1 MSSRMKRQL
10 TAAMRRD
17 RRLIL
22 VQVLIMSLVATLLVR
37 AAWMQVAEGSNY
49 RSAASGNSVR
59 EIVTPAQRGLIV
71 DQNGRPIVANRASL
85 TITVDRNELGR
96 QKDGGT
102 KVLTKLGK
110 QLGLSHDE
118 IVNRMKPCGTEGAL
132 KQPLCWNGS
141 PNAPVEVAN
150 DVSQE
155 VGLGL
160 MEQGRAFPGVRAEL
174 RPARSFPKPSGA
186 RATHVSGYLGKVTED
201 ELKEIPEDDPRSK
214 IELIGRSGLESQ
226 YDEELRGTPGVQR
239 VGVTRNGAIA
249 NVLEDNPAQAGSN
262 LVTNLDAKLQGITE
276 KALADAVKDAQRR
289 GLPAD
294 SGAIIVQDVNTGRV
308 LASASAPTY
317 EPEVW
322 VGGIKEKV
330 YKQLTDSKK
339 GTPLMD
345 HVVSGL
351 YPPASTFKVIP
362 TAAGLKSGMY
372 SKTGSYSC
380 PSYYSVGGQRF
391 HNYEAESHGSI
402 SLSEALAVSCDTI
415 FYEMAHKMWNADGGL
430 KGKPDKDELILNM
443 ARGFGLARKTG
454 IDVPGEATGR
464 LVGRQARLDL
474 FNERRQDYCKR
485 AKDGYPEVEPQSQA
499 ELLQSYAK
507 DFCAEGDQFRAGDAL
522 NAAIGQGDTLT
533 SPIQMNTMYAAIAN
547 GGTIY
552 KPQVARAIVG
562 REGQVERS
570 IEPEEIGKLPI
581 DSDTISYLK
590 SSLAK
595 TTISGTSHNAFLG
608 FPHSKINVAAKTGTG
623 EVAGKKSTAWFA
635 SFAPYDKPQY
645 AVTCV
650 VAQGG
655 TGAETCGPAVRKI
668 YEAIFGITGSK
679 IDPSKSVLGQGA
691 AFGDIPAI
699 TTEDSEL
706 AAQPSN
712 GPTASPSD
720 IETIKPSPTPT
731 ASTTS
736 PGASSGTSPSPSNGS
751 FSTPR
756 PLEATRPSSSS
767 STSTGNGST
776 GRFLP

>member
-1 MSSRMKRQL
+1 MSNRMKRQL

-49 RSAASGNSVR
+49 RNAASGNSVR

-71 DQNGRPIVANRASL
+71 DQNGRPLVANRASL

-110 QLGLSHDE
+110 QLGVSYEDL
-118 IVNRMKPCGTEGAL
+118 VNRMKPCGTEGAL

-160 MEQGRAFPGVRAEL
+160 MEQSRAFPGIRAEL
-174 RPARSFPKPSGA
+174 RPARSFPKPFGA
-186 RATHVSGYLGKVTED
+186 RTTHVSGYLGKVTED
-201 ELKEIPEDDPRSK
+201 ELKEIPEDDPRAK

-226 YDEELRGTPGVQR
+226 YDEVLRGTPGVQR
-239 VGVTRNGAIA
+239 VGVTRNGGIA
-249 NVLEDNPAQAGSN
+249 NVLEDTPAGAGSN
-262 LVTNLDAKLQGITE
+262 LVTNLDAHLQGITE
-276 KALADAVKDAQRR
+276 KALADAVKDAQKR

-294 SGAIIVQDVNTGRV
+294 SGAIVVSDVNTGRV

-322 VGGIKEKV
+322 VGGIKENE
-330 YKQLTDSKK
+330 YKKLTDAKK
-339 GTPLMD
+339 GTPLLD
-345 HVVSGL
+345 HVVGGL

-372 SKTGSYSC
+372 STTGSYSC

-415 FYEMAHKMWNADGGL
+415 FYQMAHKMWKADGGL
-430 KGKPDKDELILNM
+430 KGQPDKDELILNM

-454 IDVPGEATGR
+454 IDVPGESTGR

-474 FNERRQDYCKR
+474 FAERRQDYCKR

-499 ELLQSYAK
+499 TLLQSYAK

-522 NAAIGQGDTLT
+522 NAAIGQGDTLA

-552 KPQVARAIVG
+552 KPQVARAVVG
-562 REGQVERS
+562 RDGQVERS
-570 IEPEEIGKLPI
+570 FEPEEVGKLPI
-581 DSDTISYLK
+581 DSGTVEYLK
-590 SSLAK
+590 SALAK

-635 SFAPYDKPQY
+635 SFAPYDKPQF

-650 VAQGG
+650 VSQGG

-679 IDPSKSVLGQGA
+679 VDPAKSVLGQGA
-691 AFGDIPAI
+691 AFGDIPSI
-699 TTEDSEL
+699 TTEDAEL
-706 AAQPSN
+706 GAQPSAS
-712 GPTASPSD
+712 PSASPSD
-720 IETIKPSPTPT
+720 IETLKPSSTATPG
-731 ASTTS
+731 S
-736 PGASSGTSPSPSNGS
+736 GSSGGSSPSPSNPGS

-756 PLEATRPSSSS
+756 PLEGTKPSSSS
-767 STSTGNGST
+767 GTGRESN